1 VQSAAAS
8 NCYVESFHDKFR
20 DECLS
25 VHWFLGLEDA
35 RRIIAAWRE
44 DYNTVRPHQSL
55 GGRTPAEYAAL
66 LAANLELES
75 ALTAPT

>member
-1 VQSAAAS
+1 M
-8 NCYVESFHDKFR
+8 ESFHDKFR

-35 RRIIAAWRE
+35 RQIIETWRV
-44 DYNTVRPHQSL
+44 DYNMVRPNQSL

-66 LAANLELES
+66 VGANLSLES
-75 ALTAPT
+75 ALIPLT